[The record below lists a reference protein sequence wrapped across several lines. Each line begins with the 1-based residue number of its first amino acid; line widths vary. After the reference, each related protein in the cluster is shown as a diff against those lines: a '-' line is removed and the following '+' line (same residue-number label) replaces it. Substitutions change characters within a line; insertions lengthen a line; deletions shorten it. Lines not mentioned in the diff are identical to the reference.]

1 MVVQVMVPG
10 GGVSLPGS
18 EDRVFIFN
26 AVSRIDLGI
35 VSS

>member
-1 MVVQVMVPG
+1 MMPG
-10 GGVSLPGS
+10 GGVGFPGS
-18 EDRVFIFN
+18 EGRVFIFN

>member
-1 MVVQVMVPG
+1 MVLG
-10 GGVSLPGS
+10 GDVDLRIS

-26 AVSRIDLGI
+26 AVSRIDLAI